1 MTKVNDL
8 ALGMKVLIVDDEI
21 DLPTAEGRAV
31 RTLVDELE
39 KEDATV
45 IKSCSAD
52 DGKSVI
58 LSDPSIQCILMDWSL
73 DDDDPLTHNKA
84 RELLK
89 LIRSRNSHLPV
100 FLMSD
105 SGKAPLINA
114 EVMSLV
120 DELVWVLEDTP
131 AFIAGRVL
139 AAMNRYREQIE
150 PPFTKALMDFAK
162 VSEYSWHTPGHT
174 GGTAFLKSPVGRA
187 FFQYFGENLLRSD
200 LSVSVGELGS
210 LLDHSGPIGESEKFA
225 AQIFGSD
232 RSYTVTNGTSAS
244 NRIVFMASVTR
255 GDHVLVDRNCH
266 KSIEQSLIMT
276 GAIPAYMKTS
286 RNYLGLI
293 GPIYPENIG
302 KEAVSQSIRS
312 HDLLVSPETDCEEAP
327 SDSLDKEGLKYKRPE
342 HAVITNSTYDGLCYN
357 VRRVLEILGDSVD
370 RIHFDEA
377 WYGYAR
383 FNPLYKERFGMF
395 ETSRPDNGPTVFTT
409 TSTHKLLAA
418 LSQASFIHVR
428 DGRKAIPHD
437 RFNESFM
444 MHSSTSPQYAI
455 IASNEVSAAMMSGE
469 SGEALTRESID
480 EAIAFRQSMRKIFKE
495 ASENGEWFFD
505 VWNADKIKGV
515 DFERVSPKTLAEDP
529 NCWVLHAK
537 DKWHGFNNL
546 EEGYCMLD
554 PIKVSVV
561 TPGIER
567 DGSLREEGEVRI
579 PAMLVTSYLDNR
591 GIVVEKTA
599 DFTILFLFSIG
610 ITKGKWGTLVNALLR
625 FRDDYNKNTPLK
637 EVLPDKVLLDPDY
650 YQKMGLMDLAEE
662 MFKKVKELNLMGLQ
676 EEIYATKLPRQ
687 DKTPNQAYQKFVHGH
702 AELLPLKEVAN
713 RTIATGIIPYPPG
726 IPMLLSGENMG
737 PSKGPHLKYLC
748 ALQKWDKQ
756 FRGFGHDIHGVEIKD
771 GKYYIHCLKKQVAIA
786 ASRPHLN

>member
-1 MTKVNDL
+1 MTKVNDM

-21 DLPTAEGRAV
+21 ELPTAEGRAV
-31 RTLVDELE
+31 RALVDELE
-39 KEDATV
+39 KGDATV
-45 IKSCSAD
+45 IKSGSAD

-73 DDDDPLTHNKA
+73 EDDDLQTHNKA

-105 SGKAPLINA
+105 SGKAPLIEA
-114 EVMSLV
+114 EVMKLV

-131 AFIAGRVL
+131 TFIAGRVL
-139 AAMNRYREQIE
+139 AAMNRYRDQIE

-210 LLDHSGPIGESEKFA
+210 LLDHSGPIGESEKYA
-225 AQIFGSD
+225 AKIFGAD

-266 KSIEQSLIMT
+266 KSIEQALIMT

-286 RNYLGLI
+286 RNHLGLI

-302 KEAVSQSIRS
+302 KEAVTQSILS
-312 HDLLVSPETDCEEAP
+312 HNLVVEPECNNEETSSSA
-327 SDSLDKEGLKYKRPE
+327 DALDTASSRHKRPM
-342 HAVITNSTYDGLCYN
+342 HAIITNSTYDGLCYN
-357 VRRVLEILGDSVD
+357 VKRVLEILSDSVD

-383 FNPLYKERFGMF
+383 FNPLYKERYGMF
-395 ETSRPDNGPTVFTT
+395 EKRRTKNAPTVFTT

-428 DGRKAIPHD
+428 DGKRSIPHD

-495 ASENGEWFFD
+495 SQDCGEWFFD

-515 DFERVSPKTLAEDP
+515 DFERVSPKMLAENP
-529 NCWVLHAK
+529 ECWVLHTK
-537 DKWHGFNNL
+537 DKWHGFKNL

-561 TPGIER
+561 TPGIGM
-567 DGSLREEGEVRI
+567 DGSLMEDGETRI

-591 GIVVEKTA
+591 GIVVEKTT
-599 DFTILFLFSIG
+599 DFTILFLFSMG

-637 EVLPDKVLLDPDY
+637 EVLPDKVLLDPDHY
-650 YQKMGLMDLAEE
+650 EKMGLKDLAEE
-662 MFKKVKELNLMGLQ
+662 MFKKVKDLNLMGLQ
-676 EEIYATKLPRQ
+676 EEIYAKIPRQ
-687 DKTPNQAYQKFVHGH
+687 DKTPNQAYQRLVHGR
-702 AELLPLKEVAN
+702 AELLALNDKKIAH
-713 RTIATGIIPYPPG
+713 RTVATGIIPYPPG
-726 IPMLLSGENMG
+726 IPMLLSGENIG
-737 PSKGPHLKYLC
+737 PADGPHIKYLC
-748 ALQKWDKQ
+748 ALQKWDKE
-756 FRGFGHDIHGVEIKD
+756 FKGFCHDIHGVENKE
-771 GKYYIHCLKKQVAIA
+771 GKYHIYCLT
-786 ASRPHLN
+786 